1 MFNAFSHAYIKPS
14 FLYLPNSNLSFHIYL
29 EISQGNSLKKA
40 KMSFF
45 SFFFYKIREQE
56 GRWNR
61 ACGVRVEVGE
71 TG

>member
-1 MFNAFSHAYIKPS
+1 M
-14 FLYLPNSNLSFHIYL
+14 
-29 EISQGNSLKKA
+29 EISLRNSLCSYLYLKKA